1 MSDIS
6 KTNSFETTLMAR
18 AKQSNSLSHVEFL
31 ANLEL
36 IKSYLAKGF
45 TAKTIWEA
53 LVEVNLITVHYVT
66 FSRYLRK
73 QNLTR
78 MKVLPNSGD
87 KNMANNAIDTKSVRL
102 NSSPKNVE
110 STHQTETAQLNLPDR
125 MSHFPMID
133 PKDLI

>member
-1 MSDIS
+1 MTDTS
-6 KTNSFETTLMAR
+6 KTNSLETTLIAR
-18 AKQSNSLSHVEFL
+18 AKQSNNLNYVEFL

-53 LVEVNLITVHYVT
+53 LIEENIISVHYVT

-78 MKVLPNSGD
+78 LTVKPNSVD
-87 KNMANNAIDTKSVRL
+87 KNLANNTIETKAVRL
-102 NSSPKNVE
+102 SSNPKNAE
-110 STHQTETAQLNLPDR
+110 SINQTESIQLKLPDG
-125 MSHFPMID
+125 MSHTPMIN

>member
-1 MSDIS
+1 MSDTS
-6 KTNSFETTLMAR
+6 KTNSLETTLMER
-18 AKQSNSLSHVEFL
+18 AKQSNNLSYVEFL

-53 LVEVNLITVHYVT
+53 LVDEKLITVHYVT

-73 QNLTR
+73 ENLTR
-78 MKVLPNSGD
+78 LKVKPNSGD
-87 KNMANNAIDTKSVRL
+87 KNITNNVIDTKTVRL
-102 NSSPKNVE
+102 SSNPKNAGA
-110 STHQTETAQLNLPDR
+110 TNQTETIHLKLPDR
-125 MSHFPMID
+125 MSHTPMIN

>member
-1 MSDIS
+1 MSDTS
-6 KTNSFETTLMAR
+6 KTNSLETTLMAR
-18 AKQSNSLSHVEFL
+18 AKQSNNLSYVEFL

-45 TAKTIWEA
+45 TAKTIWQA
-53 LVEVNLITVHYVT
+53 LVDENFITVHYVT

-78 MKVLPNSGD
+78 LTVTPNSGD
-87 KNMANNAIDTKSVRL
+87 KNMANNAIDSKAVRL
-102 NSSPKNVE
+102 SSNPKNAE
-110 STHQTETAQLNLPDR
+110 TTNQTETIQLKLPDG
-125 MSHFPMID
+125 MSHTPMIN

>member
-1 MSDIS
+1 MADTS
-6 KTNSFETTLMAR
+6 KTNSFETTLIAR
-18 AKQSNSLSHVEFL
+18 AKQSNNLSYVEFL

-36 IKSYLAKGF
+36 IKSFLSKGF

-53 LVEVNLITVHYVT
+53 LVEENLITVHYVT

-78 MKVLPNSGD
+78 LKVTPNSGD
-87 KNMANNAIDTKSVRL
+87 KNMANNAIDTKAVRL
-102 NSSPKNVE
+102 SSNPKNAE
-110 STHQTETAQLNLPDR
+110 AINQTETIQLKLPDG
-125 MSHFPMID
+125 MSNFPMIN

>member
-1 MSDIS
+1 MTDTS
-6 KTNSFETTLMAR
+6 KTNSLETTLIAR
-18 AKQSNSLSHVEFL
+18 AKQSNNLNYVEFL

-53 LVEVNLITVHYVT
+53 LIEENIISVHYVT

-78 MKVLPNSGD
+78 LTVKPNSVD
-87 KNMANNAIDTKSVRL
+87 KNLANNTIETKAVRL
-102 NSSPKNVE
+102 SSNPKNAE
-110 STHQTETAQLNLPDR
+110 SINQTESIQLKLPDG
-125 MSHFPMID
+125 MSRRPMIN
-133 PKDLI
+133 PKELI

>member
-1 MSDIS
+1 MSDTS
-6 KTNSFETTLMAR
+6 KTTSIEATLLAR
-18 AKQSNSLSHVEFL
+18 AKQSNNLSYVEFL

-53 LVEVNLITVHYVT
+53 LIEENIISVHYVT

-78 MKVLPNSGD
+78 LTVKPNSGD
-87 KNMANNAIDTKSVRL
+87 KNMVNNAIDTKAVRI
-102 NSSPKNVE
+102 SSNPINAGATNE
-110 STHQTETAQLNLPDR
+110 TETTQLKLPDG
-125 MSHFPMID
+125 MSHTPMIN

>member
-1 MSDIS
+1 MSDTS
-6 KTNSFETTLMAR
+6 KTNSLEITLLAR
-18 AKQSNSLSHVEFL
+18 AKQSNNLSYVEFL

-53 LVEVNLITVHYVT
+53 LVEENLITVHYVT

-78 MKVLPNSGD
+78 LKIKPSSFD
-87 KNMANNAIDTKSVRL
+87 TNMANNAIDTKAASL
-102 NSSPKNVE
+102 SSNPKIAEATN
-110 STHQTETAQLNLPDR
+110 QTEKIQLKLPDG
-125 MSHFPMID
+125 MSHNPMIN